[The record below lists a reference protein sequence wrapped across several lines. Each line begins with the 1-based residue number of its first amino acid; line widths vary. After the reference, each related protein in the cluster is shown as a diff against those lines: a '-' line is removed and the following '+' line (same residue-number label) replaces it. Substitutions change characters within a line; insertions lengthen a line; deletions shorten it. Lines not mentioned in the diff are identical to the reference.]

1 MAIVCRE
8 EEDRLRIAMEHQDWE
23 RQDKLFFQ
31 RQTVRGS
38 LSRIKDKR
46 EKVSNI
52 SLQSMHKHVLRSEK
66 KNRIFVTQHLTIR

>member
-52 SLQSMHKHVLRSEK
+52 SIQCMHNHVLWSEN
-66 KNRIFVTQHLTIR
+66 NRIFVTQHLTIP